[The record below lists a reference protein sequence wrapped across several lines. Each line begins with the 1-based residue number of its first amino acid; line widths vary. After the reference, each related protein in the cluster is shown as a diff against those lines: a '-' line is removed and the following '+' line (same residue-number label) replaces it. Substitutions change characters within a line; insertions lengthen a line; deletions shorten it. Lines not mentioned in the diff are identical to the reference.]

1 MEELFNHVKR
11 LRVHSSGSQE
21 PGKGFKQLK
30 FHHLKEK
37 NWSSYTKIR
46 KKSEKLGNEHTGLG
60 KQIGNLLTDNVG
72 ALQGPFGSPPPHFLC
87 F

>member
-46 KKSEKLGNEHTGLG
+46 KNSQRSWETNTQAWGN
-60 KQIGNLLTDNVG
+60 K
-72 ALQGPFGSPPPHFLC
+72 
-87 F
+87 